1 MELHEL
7 PYDLRQIAAG
17 LKKKWNNIFL
27 IKTRDG
33 EFIFRTLTRK
43 EYLEIVDL
51 YPLLGESSED
61 TVFEQCVL
69 YPKVD
74 DIEKLYAG
82 TVTVVVDS
90 IIDISGFSEPDVF
103 MGLLESNRKIM
114 ELADSQMIV
123 VLLKAFPH
131 LTLESINNLDI
142 QQLTYYL
149 ALAEQVLGVTITI
162 DKEKSN
168 NTESGSPINFAAENR
183 EMGRNPG

>member
-1 MELHEL
+1 MDQHEL
-7 PYDLRQIAAG
+7 PYDLKQIAAG
-17 LKKKWNNIFL
+17 LKKKWKNIFL

-33 EFIFRTLTRK
+33 EFIFRALTRK
-43 EYLEIVDL
+43 EYLETVDM
-51 YPLLGESSED
+51 YPLLGEASED
-61 TVFEQCVL
+61 IVFEKCVL
-69 YPKVD
+69 YPEVED
-74 DIEKLYAG
+74 TEKLYAG
-82 TVTVVVDS
+82 TITVVVDS

-103 MGLLESNRKIM
+103 MSLLEENRKTM

-162 DKEKSN
+162 DNEKPKDN
-168 NTESGSPINFAAENR
+168 KSGSPVNFAAENR
-183 EMGRNPG
+183 EMGRGGS